1 MRDPA
6 KIDGSVFYNAA
17 KRNGLDTSNKTLN
30 MILKTAKDKKIS
42 VSKAAKEVAKKL
54 KWENHLTQFT

>member
-54 KWENHLTQFT
+54 K